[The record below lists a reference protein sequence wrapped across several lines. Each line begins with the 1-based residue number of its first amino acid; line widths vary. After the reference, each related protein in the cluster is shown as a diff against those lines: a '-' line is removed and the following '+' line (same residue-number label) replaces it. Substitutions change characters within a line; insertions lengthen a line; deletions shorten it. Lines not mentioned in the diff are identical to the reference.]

1 MIMIYGPAGSGKSTQ
16 GAILA
21 EKVNGRAL
29 SVGQICR
36 DNFAEYT
43 KTAAMVPEDELAIA
57 VLKEVKEAEDAGYP
71 VVLDG
76 QPWSEMSGG
85 SKILSDKTNGV
96 IIIDVPREESI
107 KRLSSRGRDDDQL
120 SNWNKKLDM
129 YEPVE
134 ALIKNDALPGGES
147 KVPSGVGSIPK
158 LRPICLASRNP
169 ATAYSKLAL

>member
-21 EKVNGRAL
+21 EKVNGKAL

-43 KTAAMVPEDELAIA
+43 KTAAMVPEDELAVA

-76 QPWSEMSGG
+76 QPWTRESKGSE
-85 SKILSDKTNGV
+85 ILSDATNGV
-96 IIIDVPREESI
+96 IVIDVPREESI

-129 YEPVE
+129 YESRMSKYE
-134 ALIKNDALPGGES
+134 AMLISKN
-147 KVPSGVGSIPK
+147 VPIYHVDGVGTIDEVAERIETLYNK
-158 LRPICLASRNP
+158 FVQ
-169 ATAYSKLAL
+169 K

>member
-21 EKVNGRAL
+21 EKINGKAL

-129 YEPVE
+129 YESRMPKYEAMLMAKNVPVYHV
-134 ALIKNDALPGGES
+134 D
-147 KVPSGVGSIPK
+147 GVGTIDEVAERIETLYNK
-158 LRPICLASRNP
+158 FVQ
-169 ATAYSKLAL
+169 K

>member
-16 GAILA
+16 GGILA
-21 EKVNGRAL
+21 EKITGKAL

-36 DNFAEYT
+36 EKFFEYT
-43 KTAAMVPEDELAIA
+43 KTAAMVPEDELALA
-57 VLKEVKEAEDAGYP
+57 VLDEVKAAEDAGFP

-76 QPWSEMSGG
+76 QPWSRDSKG
-85 SKILSDKTNGV
+85 SEILSNATNGV

-129 YEPVE
+129 YRDRMPEYEAMLTEKNVPVYHVDGTGTIE
-134 ALIKNDALPGGES
+134 EVSEKIYTVYTKFVQ
-147 KVPSGVGSIPK
+147 K
-158 LRPICLASRNP
+158 
-169 ATAYSKLAL
+169 

>member
-21 EKVNGRAL
+21 EKINGKAL

-76 QPWSEMSGG
+76 QPWTRESKGSE
-85 SKILSDKTNGV
+85 IVSDATNGV
-96 IIIDVPREESI
+96 IVIDVPREESI

-129 YEPVE
+129 YESRMPEYEAMLIAKNVPVYH
-134 ALIKNDALPGGES
+134 AD
-147 KVPSGVGSIPK
+147 GVGTIDEVAERIETLYNK
-158 LRPICLASRNP
+158 FVQ
-169 ATAYSKLAL
+169 K

>member
-21 EKVNGRAL
+21 EKINGKAL

-129 YEPVE
+129 YESRMPKYEAMLMTKNVPVYHV
-134 ALIKNDALPGGES
+134 D
-147 KVPSGVGSIPK
+147 GVGTIDEVAERIETLYNK
-158 LRPICLASRNP
+158 CVQ
-169 ATAYSKLAL
+169 K